1 MPALA
6 KICIAAAMLASTAVV
21 EPASAQAPNW
31 AATAFFAPDQGSE
44 PGAPIALRL
53 QPTATGMTFET
64 DPAERLV
71 RNSWAWWGL
80 FDFLAAKAPPGAAP
94 LMELDATPFP
104 GLSFDVVST
113 TSGDLIP
120 VQRGIVH
127 NPVAGRTESLWKMI
141 VSPGRTWA
149 LAGGDPAGWS
159 RAAFPI
165 SLVQSQEGEA
175 WIGLASFDYRGA
187 EVLPLRG
194 QFSSI
199 FAAGAFFW
207 DPDVDETTW
216 GALPI
221 IDMLARAG
229 ALVANDGRAPDGTQP
244 IDTPLLEAST
254 RTDYGMTFWRVPIDI
269 GATQVSAPCMS
280 RAGGQRVI
288 ALPNG
293 MSIVILSRDDCNRTV
308 PEDPLQAII
317 LAASRV
323 KPL

>member
-1 MPALA
+1 
-6 KICIAAAMLASTAVV
+6 
-21 EPASAQAPNW
+21 
-31 AATAFFAPDQGSE
+31 
-44 PGAPIALRL
+44 
-53 QPTATGMTFET
+53 
-64 DPAERLV
+64 
-71 RNSWAWWGL
+71 
-80 FDFLAAKAPPGAAP
+80 
-94 LMELDATPFP
+94 
-104 GLSFDVVST
+104 
-113 TSGDLIP
+113 
-120 VQRGIVH
+120 
-127 NPVAGRTESLWKMI
+127 
-141 VSPGRTWA
+141 
-149 LAGGDPAGWS
+149 
-159 RAAFPI
+159 
-165 SLVQSQEGEA
+165 
-175 WIGLASFDYRGA
+175 
-187 EVLPLRG
+187 LPLRG